1 MCARTNIALTCP
13 RGGCLLNLADAM
25 YDDSATPHWPRRR
38 VGRGAPTTRIRGT
51 RRWGSRRPTA
61 RFHPYGATAGPFELS
76 SGIRRRTSFQASGLA
91 DCASDSTMAAKRSR
105 GNSCDA
111 TRRNPSR
118 STAERWPNI
127 HETICGPS
135 SGPACPNI
143 PRMMSLCSS
152 SVALCAMTGTSNLE
166 GRLGGPAC
174 LAELKGVPFRLHGN
188 RDSLG
193 AVVLVACGV
202 PASLLRLPAA
212 TRIGGAGADDMR
224 ARREVG
230 S

>member
-1 MCARTNIALTCP
+1 MA
-13 RGGCLLNLADAM
+13 
-25 YDDSATPHWPRRR
+25 
-38 VGRGAPTTRIRGT
+38 RIRTG
-51 RRWGSRRPTA
+51 RPS
-61 RFHPYGATAGPFELS
+61 AGRSKTKAEDQTWDGRS
-76 SGIRRRTSFQASGLA
+76 ARRRTSEPAASQRPAPLGVLPGDPVGHENISA
-91 DCASDSTMAAKRSR
+91 LISTVLL
-105 GNSCDA
+105 
-111 TRRNPSR
+111 TRP
-118 STAERWPNI
+118 TAIRDPHAGVWNI
-127 HETICGPS
+127 GP
-135 SGPACPNI
+135 
-143 PRMMSLCSS
+143 
-152 SVALCAMTGTSNLE
+152 LE

-174 LAELKGVPFRLHGN
+174 LAELKGVPFRLHGT